1 MKKYDYKYI
10 YGPVPSWRLG
20 RSLGIDPVFCKRKIC
35 TFDCVYCQIG
45 ETEIFSDERK
55 VFVPSEEIINELK
68 ILPPIEVDYITF
80 SGRAEPTLAKNIGG
94 IIRAVKKERDEKI
107 AVLTNSSLLY
117 RKDVQN
123 DLMPVDFI
131 AAKLDASSQGL
142 FESINKPLESIK
154 FDTVVSAIKEFK
166 KVYKGKLALQIMFVE
181 ANKDYAKDIARIAK
195 DINPDEVQIN
205 TPLRPSRVKPLSKME
220 ISAIKGYFKGMNVI
234 SVYEAPKLEVKPI
247 SKEDTLR
254 RRGKV

>member
-1 MKKYDYKYI
+1 MKEYDYKYI

-20 RSLGIDPVFCKRKIC
+20 RSLGIDPVPCRRNIC
-35 TFDCVYCQIG
+35 TFDCLYCQIG
-45 ETEIFSDERK
+45 ETEILSDERR
-55 VFVPSEEIINELK
+55 VFVSAEEIINELK
-68 ILPPIEVDYITF
+68 MLPPIEVDYITF
-80 SGRAEPTLAKNIGG
+80 SGRAEPTLAKNLGEM
-94 IIRAVKKERDEKI
+94 IRAVKKERAEKI

-117 RKDVQN
+117 REDVQD
-123 DLMPVDFI
+123 DLMPVDFV
-131 AAKLDASSQGL
+131 AAKLDASSQEL

-154 FDTVVSAIKEFK
+154 FDTIVNAIKEFK

-195 DINPDEVQIN
+195 KINPDEVQIN
-205 TPLRPSRVKPLSKME
+205 TPLRPSAVKPLSKKE
-220 ISAIKGYFKGMNVI
+220 IYAIKDYFKGMNVI
-234 SVYEAPKLEVKPI
+234 SVYEARKLEVTPI

>member
-20 RSLGIDPVFCKRKIC
+20 RSLGIDPVPCDKKIC
-35 TFDCVYCQIG
+35 TFDCLYCQIG
-45 ETEIFSDERK
+45 ETEIFSDERGI
-55 VFVPSEEIINELK
+55 FVSAEDVVNEIRM
-68 ILPPIEVDYITF
+68 LPPIEIDYITF
-80 SGRAEPTLAKNIGG
+80 SGRAEPTLAKNLGEM
-94 IIRAVKKERDEKI
+94 IRAVKSQRREKI

-117 RKDVQN
+117 RKDVQD
-123 DLMPVDFI
+123 DLMLADFV
-131 AAKLDASSQGL
+131 AAKLDAPSQEL

-154 FDTVVSAIKEFK
+154 FDTVVNAIKEFQ

-181 ANKDYAKDIARIAK
+181 ANKDYAKDIARLVK
-195 DINPDEVQIN
+195 EINPDEVQVN
-205 TPLRPSRVKPLSKME
+205 TPLRPSAVKPLSKKD
-220 ISAIKGYFKGMNVI
+220 ISTIKGYFKGLNVI
-234 SVYEAPKLEVKPI
+234 SVYEARKLEVKPI